1 METQLCVCRAIV
13 WLRKRPTKD
22 HVHDRCHRSNQFE
35 LSKSNEE
42 RRISKWNRIVHKL
55 LYPRVSELEKK
66 WTTVY
71 SELVNGIEPIDG
83 RWFIQRTNRQIH
95 QVLEMAENEK
105 GKQRGNF
112 TCLFQ
117 HALQRSWMLVY
128 ILRINLRLFKL
139 NTQFA
144 WQTLTPLNSSNH
156 LKSFKALNLKMF

>member
-1 METQLCVCRAIV
+1 MILFKFKSSRFLDLWRVYSVSIAKNMLGQISGSSRRMETQLCVCRAIV

-22 HVHDRCHRSNQFE
+22 HVHDGCHRSNQFE

-117 HALQRSWMLVY
+117 HALQRSWMLV
-128 ILRINLRLFKL
+128 
-139 NTQFA
+139 
-144 WQTLTPLNSSNH
+144 
-156 LKSFKALNLKMF
+156 